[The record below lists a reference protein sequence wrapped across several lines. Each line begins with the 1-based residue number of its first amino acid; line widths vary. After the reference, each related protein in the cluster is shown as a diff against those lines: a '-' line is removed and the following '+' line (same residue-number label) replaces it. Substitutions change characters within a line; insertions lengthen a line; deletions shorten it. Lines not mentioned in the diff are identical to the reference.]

1 MDTDGEG
8 HKFQNKLTGTEPIVS
23 IRMKEAAADT
33 EITPAT
39 EAAKAVYGMTG
50 NTETGTRP
58 GTSTGVSES
67 EKGVAPE
74 VTTESYQVKYR
85 LCGDTFEI

>member
-1 MDTDGEG
+1 
-8 HKFQNKLTGTEPIVS
+8 
-23 IRMKEAAADT
+23 
-33 EITPAT
+33 
-39 EAAKAVYGMTG
+39 MTG

-74 VTTESYQVKYR
+74 VTTESYQVRYR